1 MKLLIIGS
9 GGREHAL
16 CWKIAQ
22 SPKCGQLF
30 CTPGNGGAS
39 NEWSCPP
46 LKADDFD
53 ALTWFAKHESIDFTV
68 VGPENPFADGL
79 VDRFL
84 KAGLKIFGP
93 TASAAL
99 IESDKAFAKE
109 LMAAAGIPTAEF
121 SIHHSMP
128 GALKSPL
135 LNEYPVVIK
144 VSGLAA
150 GKGVIIAESPR
161 EVDHTLGNIFHL
173 KKFGEAGSTALVEKF
188 LEGEELSYLVIT
200 DGEDFVALPPS
211 QDHKRIGE
219 GDTGPNTGG
228 MGAYAPAPIATPEL
242 CAEIEQ
248 KIVKPALAEL
258 ASRGNPYRGLLYCGV
273 IITKDGPQVLEFNC
287 RFGDPETQALL
298 PLLKIDLLELLIAA
312 AKPGGIADWK
322 KEHGDAP
329 IWHEKKHAACVVLA
343 SDGYPAH
350 YEKGFP
356 IRRLDGMYPD
366 TVIFHAG
373 TKIQDG
379 RHLTNGGRV
388 LGITGIG
395 DTLRNALDKAYY
407 AANAIDFSGKYFRRD
422 IGWRALRKK

>member
-1 MKLLIIGS
+1 MKLLVIGS

-16 CWKIAQ
+16 CWKITQ
-22 SPKCGQLF
+22 SPECEQLY
-30 CTPGNGGAS
+30 CSPGNGGAA

-46 LKADDFD
+46 LMADDFD
-53 ALTWFAKHESIDFTV
+53 ALTWFAKHEAIDFTI
-68 VGPENPFADGL
+68 VGPENPLADGI
-79 VDRFL
+79 VDRFQNSR
-84 KAGLKIFGP
+84 LKIFGP

-109 LMAAAGIPTAEF
+109 LMATAGIPTAEF
-121 SIHHSMP
+121 TIHHSMP
-128 GALKSPL
+128 EALRSHL

-161 EVDHTLGNIFHL
+161 EVDHALGNIFHL
-173 KKFGEAGSTALVEKF
+173 KKFGEAGSTALLEKF
-188 LEGEELSYLVIT
+188 LKGEELSYFVIT

-228 MGAYAPAPIATPEL
+228 MGAYAPAPLATPEL

-248 KIVKPALAEL
+248 KIVKPVLAEL

-273 IITKDGPQVLEFNC
+273 IVTEDGPQALEFNC
-287 RFGDPETQALL
+287 RFGDPETQAVL
-298 PLLKIDLLELLIAA
+298 PLLKVDLLELMLAA
-312 AKPGGIADWK
+312 AKPGGISAWK
-322 KEHGDAP
+322 KENGDAP
-329 IWHEKKHAACVVLA
+329 IWDEKKHAACVVLA
-343 SDGYPAH
+343 SDGYPTH

-356 IRRLDGMYPD
+356 IRRLDGIYPD

-373 TKIQDG
+373 TKIHDG
-379 RHLTNGGRV
+379 QHLTNGGRV

-395 DTLRNALDKAYY
+395 DSLQNALNKAYY

-422 IGWRALRKK
+422 IGWRALKK